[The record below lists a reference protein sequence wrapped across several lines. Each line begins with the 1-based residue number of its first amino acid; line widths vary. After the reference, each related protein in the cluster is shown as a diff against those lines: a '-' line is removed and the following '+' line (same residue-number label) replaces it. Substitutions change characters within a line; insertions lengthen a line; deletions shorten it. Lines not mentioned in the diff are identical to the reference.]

1 MFLDACTK
9 TVPKAMDVHV
19 CFQKNRLWLTD
30 GKVFAVVWFSAKASF
45 QGHREPPCC
54 HTAKGEHFPRPHAHS
69 VETLRTH
76 SGEQGGFAPSS
87 RKKVSV
93 LFSDVCFSAT
103 ETALFGDATCSHMR
117 GPLLSCRIQSGQ
129 KPTNLSVL
137 DTRDLNQKEVGK
149 WPSNIQPVLSPK
161 HLHPQPKRPLR
172 KPLLVISIP

>member
-9 TVPKAMDVHV
+9 TMPKAMDVHV

-54 HTAKGEHFPRPHAHS
+54 HTAKGERFPQPHAHS

-87 RKKVSV
+87 RKKVQFFFLMFVSLLQKL
-93 LFSDVCFSAT
+93 LFSGMQHAV
-103 ETALFGDATCSHMR
+103 TCMD
-117 GPLLSCRIQSGQ
+117 LSC
-129 KPTNLSVL
+129 P
-137 DTRDLNQKEVGK
+137 VGSSQDK
-149 WPSNIQPVLSPK
+149 SQQTCPF
-161 HLHPQPKRPLR
+161 
-172 KPLLVISIP
+172 